1 MISYKLEW
9 FLNDKT
15 ELTQDYLAV
24 FSKKLSGKSSILN
37 IFSLRNPVLKR
48 RRRFITMDF
57 VANLS
62 GNASR

>member
-48 RRRFITMDF
+48 R
-57 VANLS
+57 
-62 GNASR
+62 